1 MMPFGNNKEA
11 DMLDI
16 ESPLRRARAVVC
28 GILVF
33 AFIAGCASEMQFTS
47 DNTHAR
53 NVIVFIGDG
62 MGVSTVT
69 AARIFAGQAEG
80 LAGEEHSLAFEDFPH
95 LALVKTY
102 NTNQQV
108 PDSAGTAT
116 AIFTGHKTRAGV
128 ISVGPEAHRRD
139 CAESL
144 MNPLTTIPEIAKPRG
159 KKVGIVTTAR
169 ITHATPAAL
178 YAHSPERE
186 WESDRF
192 MDARDR
198 AAGCDDIASQ
208 LANLSPGSIDIALG
222 GGRREFFG
230 SDSGGMRRKADDDL
244 VQVWLDAAANR
255 RYVSTA
261 DDLRDLAPGEEV
273 LGLFADG
280 HLTYSAERTPE
291 TTEPTLSEMT
301 AAAIDRLAGGNGYF
315 LMVEG
320 GRIDHGHH
328 DGKPGY
334 ALLEAVELARAVGVA
349 LGKVDL
355 DETLIL
361 VTADH
366 SHVFTI
372 GGYPVRG
379 NPILGLVRE
388 NDGRGEPRP
397 APSIATDGKPYTTL
411 GYANGPGAITDG
423 PRPEPQTAMGSVYQ
437 ALIPRVDTNIDGTPD
452 YEESHGGEDVPLYA
466 IGPGSEAVSGV
477 IEQNRLFDIIMKA
490 FGW

>member
-1 MMPFGNNKEA
+1 MHFEHTSSSRTVVILCC
-11 DMLDI
+11 MLA
-16 ESPLRRARAVVC
+16 LA
-28 GILVF
+28 LV
-33 AFIAGCASEMQFTS
+33 IGCASQIQFTS
-47 DNTHAR
+47 DNSHAR

-69 AARIFAGQAEG
+69 AARILAGQAEG

-108 PDSAGTAT
+108 PDSAGTAS

-128 ISVGPEAHRRD
+128 ISVGPEARRRD
-139 CAESL
+139 CAEAL
-144 MNPLTTIPEIAKPRG
+144 MNPLTTILEIAKPRG

-192 MDARDR
+192 MDQRDR

-208 LANLSPGSIDIALG
+208 FANLRPGSIDVAMG

-230 SDSGGMRRKADDDL
+230 SEFGGMRRQTHDDL
-244 VQVWLDAAANR
+244 VQVWLDGAANR
-255 RYVSTA
+255 RYVTTA
-261 DDLRDLAPGEEV
+261 DELRNLAPGEEV

-280 HLTYSAERTPE
+280 HLTYIAERTAA
-291 TTEPTLSEMT
+291 TTEPTLPEMT
-301 AAAIDRLAGGNGYF
+301 AAAIDRLAGEEGFF

-334 ALLEAVELARAVGVA
+334 ALVETVELARAVEVA
-349 LGKVDL
+349 LEKVNL

-366 SHVFTI
+366 SHGFTI

-379 NPILGLVRE
+379 NPILGLVLE
-388 NDGRGEPRP
+388 NDGRGEPHP
-397 APSIATDGKPYTTL
+397 GPSVATDGKPYTTL
-411 GYANGPGAITDG
+411 GYANGPGAVTSG
-423 PRPEPQTAMGSVYQ
+423 SRPEPQTAIGSVYQ
-437 ALIPRVDTNIDGTPD
+437 ALIPRVDTNMDGTSD
-452 YEESHGGEDVPLYA
+452 YSESHGGEDVPLYA
-466 IGPGSEAVSGV
+466 IGSGSESVSGV
-477 IEQNRLFDIIMKA
+477 IEQNRVFDIMMKA
-490 FGW
+490 FGWNPGG

>member
-1 MMPFGNNKEA
+1 MSLENTISSRTA
-11 DMLDI
+11 LI
-16 ESPLRRARAVVC
+16 LC
-28 GILVF
+28 GLL
-33 AFIAGCASEMQFTS
+33 ALLLIAGCAGQVRSAS
-47 DNTHAR
+47 DNARAR

-80 LAGEEHSLAFEDFPH
+80 LAGEEHSLAFEKFPR

-116 AIFTGHKTRAGV
+116 AIFTGRKTRAGV
-128 ISVGPEAHRRD
+128 ISVGPEAYRRD
-139 CAESL
+139 CAGAL
-144 MNPLTTIPEIAKPRG
+144 DYPLTSILEIAKSRG
-159 KKVGIVTTAR
+159 KRVGIVTTAR
-169 ITHATPAAL
+169 ITHATPATL

-192 MDARDR
+192 LTERER
-198 AAGCDDIASQ
+198 VAGCRDIASQ
-208 LANLSPGSIDIALG
+208 LASMAPGSIDIALG

-230 SDSGGMRRKADDDL
+230 SAAGGTRRKPDDDL
-244 VQVWLDAAANR
+244 VQAWLEASANR
-255 RYVSTA
+255 RYVTTA
-261 DDLRDLAPGEEV
+261 DELRSVAPDEEI
-273 LGLFADG
+273 LGLFDEG
-280 HLTYSAERTPE
+280 HLAYVAERT
-291 TTEPTLSEMT
+291 TAIRQPTLPEMT
-301 AAAIDRLAGGNGYF
+301 AAAIDRLAGEDGFF

-334 ALLEAVELARAVGVA
+334 ALLEAVELARAVEVA
-349 LGKVDL
+349 LEKVDL
-355 DETLIL
+355 DETLVM

-388 NDGRGEPRP
+388 NDGRGEPRSE
-397 APSIATDGKPYTTL
+397 PSLATDGKPYTTL
-411 GYANGPGAITDG
+411 GYANGPGARTGG
-423 PRPEPQTAMGSVYQ
+423 PRPLPETGVESVYQ
-437 ALIPRVDTNIDGTPD
+437 ALIPRIDTNMDGSPD

-466 IGPGSEAVSGV
+466 IGAGSASVSGV
-477 IEQNRLFDIIMKA
+477 IEQNRVFDIMMNA
-490 FGW
+490 FGWLD